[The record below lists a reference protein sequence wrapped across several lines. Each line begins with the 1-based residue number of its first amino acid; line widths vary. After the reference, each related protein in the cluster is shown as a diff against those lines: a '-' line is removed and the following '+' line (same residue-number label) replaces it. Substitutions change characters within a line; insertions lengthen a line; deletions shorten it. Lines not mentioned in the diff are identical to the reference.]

1 MYLARSLPGIRL
13 HTRSK
18 AVRAE
23 LTARSTSAGPARA
36 TSLSD
41 SSDAG
46 LTVVKTRPSAAGL
59 NSPSINRPYLGAIRT
74 TSRDS
79 GAGAYSQ
86 AVLDEGVVAALIRRP
101 PFAFLVPI
109 VARAPCARDP
119 PGRRTNLP
127 QPLCPHRRG
136 RAHQSPA
143 PAVPPDP
150 AGPTHVPT
158 ACGSRPSHPGSRPR
172 KAMSRSLGPASGD
185 TATGAANRGRRDEP
199 VTVRDEISSI
209 SAASVDGIGRRC
221 PQAREMS
228 QP

>member
-79 GAGAYSQ
+79 GGCAN
-86 AVLDEGVVAALIRRP
+86 P
-101 PFAFLVPI
+101 PTSFRLP
-109 VARAPCARDP
+109 RTHCGPC
-119 PGRRTNLP
+119 
-127 QPLCPHRRG
+127 PLCPR
-136 RAHQSPA
+136 
-143 PAVPPDP
+143 P
-150 AGPTHVPT
+150 AGPTHQPPAAAVPSPARAGAPVT
-158 ACGSRPSHPGSRPR
+158 RTRCAPRPGGADARADGLRVTTFSPR
-172 KAMSRSLGPASGD
+172 VAPEEG
-185 TATGAANRGRRDEP
+185 DEP
-199 VTVRDEISSI
+199 VAGACERRH
-209 SAASVDGIGRRC
+209 GHRGREQR
-221 PQAREMS
+221 PAR
-228 QP
+228 